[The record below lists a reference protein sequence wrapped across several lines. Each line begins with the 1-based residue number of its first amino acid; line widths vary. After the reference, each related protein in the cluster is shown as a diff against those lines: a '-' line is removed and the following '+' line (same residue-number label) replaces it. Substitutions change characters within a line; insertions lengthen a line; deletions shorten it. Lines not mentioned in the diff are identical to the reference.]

1 MQVDALRM
9 YVGFSIILSH
19 LVSYGLI
26 LLGDSAM
33 LTQEKVELSLIVS
46 PIFSAYVTAIVRR
59 IATLEATMDRTPTH
73 PAFAILAIGS
83 ATIFS
88 LAVPLV
94 IYLFIANSIATFSE
108 LKNTV
113 GILETALGVYT
124 GAVIDRLFGGRGLGA
139 GGKAETAAST

>member
-26 LLGDSAM
+26 LLGNTAM
-33 LTQEKVELSLIVS
+33 VSQEKIELSLIVS

-59 IATLEATMDRTPTH
+59 ITTLEATLDRTPTH

-124 GAVIDRLFGGRGLGA
+124 GAVIDRLFGGRGQGA
-139 GGKAETAAST
+139 GGKAETAPST

>member
-1 MQVDALRM
+1 MPVDALRM

-26 LLGDSAM
+26 LLGNVAM
-33 LTQEKVELSLIVS
+33 VSQEKVELSLIVS
-46 PIFSAYVTAIVRR
+46 PIFSTYVAAIVRR
-59 IATLEATMDRTPTH
+59 ISTLEATIDRAPTH
-73 PAFAILAIGS
+73 PAFAILSIGS

-94 IYLFIANSIATFSE
+94 IYLFIANSITTFGE

-113 GILETALGVYT
+113 GILETALGLYT
-124 GAVIDRLFGGRGLGA
+124 GAVIDRLFGGRGQA
-139 GGKAETAAST
+139 APTEAAASH